1 MHHEKRVVIL
11 IGILSGICI
20 SLGFIRPFDGVIT
33 LSELVL
39 QLSGSRGE
47 LSMSCNL
54 VELIGF
60 MLRMMPNYIMI
71 LVFGNK
77 LYGHF
82 CTASIY
88 VFSRCPNRM
97 KWYGK
102 EMLQLINFICIFELV
117 FLSTTA
123 IASVLRYQVI
133 FSVGGFILLG
143 CHALIFMLWNF
154 TLVLLV
160 NLLAIN
166 IGSSAAFTL
175 VMVVQ
180 MTCTAA
186 LSIINILTKMQM
198 KQDIIYVFLWLN
210 PVAHTV
216 LGWHRSTLLEVELA
230 NSRYSL
236 NLVTSILIPAL
247 FCIVTVLMGGQL
259 IQKKDL
265 LAEDMEMETG
275 NIYGFWGRN
284 GSGKTMLF
292 RALSGLMK
300 IDSGNIYWND
310 KELHKDFAVLPSQG
324 IVLEHAGLY
333 PNKTGVE
340 NLLYLAQLKGVIGKR
355 EVEEAIQRVG
365 LDPADK
371 RVFGKYSMGMKQR
384 LVIAQAIMEK
394 PDVIMLD
401 EPTNGLDEAGIK
413 EIRQLIE
420 QEKERGALILLAS
433 HNQEDMKIL
442 ADQVYKIA
450 DGRIERK
457 GTEL

>member
-102 EMLQLINFICIFELV
+102 ELLQLINLICIFELV

-186 LSIINILTKMQM
+186 LSIINILTKIQI
-198 KQDIIYVFLWLN
+198 KQDIIDVFLWLN

-247 FCIVTVLMGGQL
+247 FCIVTVVMGGLL

-333 PNKTGVE
+333 PNKTGAE

-433 HNQEDMKIL
+433 HNQDDMKIL

>member
-175 VMVVQ
+175 VMVV
-180 MTCTAA
+180 
-186 LSIINILTKMQM
+186 
-198 KQDIIYVFLWLN
+198 
-210 PVAHTV
+210 
-216 LGWHRSTLLEVELA
+216 
-230 NSRYSL
+230 
-236 NLVTSILIPAL
+236 
-247 FCIVTVLMGGQL
+247 
-259 IQKKDL
+259 
-265 LAEDMEMETG
+265 
-275 NIYGFWGRN
+275 
-284 GSGKTMLF
+284 
-292 RALSGLMK
+292 
-300 IDSGNIYWND
+300 
-310 KELHKDFAVLPSQG
+310 
-324 IVLEHAGLY
+324 
-333 PNKTGVE
+333 
-340 NLLYLAQLKGVIGKR
+340 
-355 EVEEAIQRVG
+355 
-365 LDPADK
+365 
-371 RVFGKYSMGMKQR
+371 
-384 LVIAQAIMEK
+384 
-394 PDVIMLD
+394 
-401 EPTNGLDEAGIK
+401 
-413 EIRQLIE
+413 
-420 QEKERGALILLAS
+420 
-433 HNQEDMKIL
+433 
-442 ADQVYKIA
+442 
-450 DGRIERK
+450 
-457 GTEL
+457 

>member
-102 EMLQLINFICIFELV
+102 ELLQLINLICIFELV

-186 LSIINILTKMQM
+186 LSIINILTKIQI
-198 KQDIIYVFLWLN
+198 KQDIIDVFLWLN

-247 FCIVTVLMGGQL
+247 FCIVTVPENICL
-259 IQKKDL
+259 
-265 LAEDMEMETG
+265 EETE
-275 NIYGFWGRN
+275 N
-284 GSGKTMLF
+284 
-292 RALSGLMK
+292 LSV
-300 IDSGNIYWND
+300 N
-310 KELHKDFAVLPSQG
+310 LPQVPVIIRVS
-324 IVLEHAGLY
+324 VLED
-333 PNKTGVE
+333 VE
-340 NLLYLAQLKGVIGKR
+340 HIG
-355 EVEEAIQRVG
+355 G
-365 LDPADK
+365 T
-371 RVFGKYSMGMKQR
+371 S
-384 LVIAQAIMEK
+384 
-394 PDVIMLD
+394 
-401 EPTNGLDEAGIK
+401 
-413 EIRQLIE
+413 RQLV
-420 QEKERGALILLAS
+420 KV
-433 HNQEDMKIL
+433 ED
-442 ADQVYKIA
+442 VY
-450 DGRIERK
+450 K
-457 GTEL
+457 GTEPAVGQDIYLTCSRWSLSLYSEPYSIERGFVNIMEVGEEYLVFIENQVDGLGEKIPVYQVYVENAFTPIFSYQEHENNICETGGESTYVKYNQVCENEFFATTQKGMDALVGLKNEMIEKYNEK

>member
-1 MHHEKRVVIL
+1 MLIKVIKKQTIFLLKQKEASLTFILLLAVVLGNYITNVLTFRGTDVSQMYQPMKLLALSLNKVYFSANIQLLIVMIYPIL
-11 IGILSGICI
+11 VAVPAGFSYTKEQQTKEEVYMIYR
-20 SLGFIRPFDGVIT
+20 LGKNRY
-33 LSELVL
+33 L
-39 QLSGSRGE
+39 QSKLWASFFTTTI
-47 LSMSCNL
+47 
-54 VELIGF
+54 VFTVPF
-60 MLRMMPNYIMI
+60 MLEILMNMLSFPMNAIRDLSNLSIYNTDYATMVHNYIGSAIYIASPGLYAILMI

-102 EMLQLINFICIFELV
+102 ELLQLINLICIFELV

-186 LSIINILTKMQM
+186 LSIINILTKIQI
-198 KQDIIYVFLWLN
+198 KQDIIDVFLWLN

-247 FCIVTVLMGGQL
+247 FCIVTVVMGGLL

-265 LAEDMEMETG
+265 LAEDMEMET
-275 NIYGFWGRN
+275 I
-284 GSGKTMLF
+284 
-292 RALSGLMK
+292 
-300 IDSGNIYWND
+300 
-310 KELHKDFAVLPSQG
+310 
-324 IVLEHAGLY
+324 
-333 PNKTGVE
+333 
-340 NLLYLAQLKGVIGKR
+340 
-355 EVEEAIQRVG
+355 
-365 LDPADK
+365 
-371 RVFGKYSMGMKQR
+371 
-384 LVIAQAIMEK
+384 
-394 PDVIMLD
+394 
-401 EPTNGLDEAGIK
+401 
-413 EIRQLIE
+413 
-420 QEKERGALILLAS
+420 
-433 HNQEDMKIL
+433 
-442 ADQVYKIA
+442 
-450 DGRIERK
+450 
-457 GTEL
+457 

>member
-1 MHHEKRVVIL
+1 MEGIRINGNMHHEKRVVIL

-71 LVFGNK
+71 LLFGNK

-102 EMLQLINFICIFELV
+102 ELLQLINLICIFELV

-186 LSIINILTKMQM
+186 LSIINILTKIQI
-198 KQDIIYVFLWLN
+198 KQDIIDVFLWLN

-247 FCIVTVLMGGQL
+247 FCIVTVVMGGLL

-265 LAEDMEMETG
+265 LAEDMEMET
-275 NIYGFWGRN
+275 I
-284 GSGKTMLF
+284 
-292 RALSGLMK
+292 
-300 IDSGNIYWND
+300 
-310 KELHKDFAVLPSQG
+310 
-324 IVLEHAGLY
+324 
-333 PNKTGVE
+333 
-340 NLLYLAQLKGVIGKR
+340 
-355 EVEEAIQRVG
+355 
-365 LDPADK
+365 
-371 RVFGKYSMGMKQR
+371 
-384 LVIAQAIMEK
+384 
-394 PDVIMLD
+394 
-401 EPTNGLDEAGIK
+401 
-413 EIRQLIE
+413 
-420 QEKERGALILLAS
+420 
-433 HNQEDMKIL
+433 
-442 ADQVYKIA
+442 
-450 DGRIERK
+450 
-457 GTEL
+457 

>member
-54 VELIGF
+54 VELI
-60 MLRMMPNYIMI
+60 MI

-102 EMLQLINFICIFELV
+102 ELLQLINLICIFELV

-186 LSIINILTKMQM
+186 LSIINILTKMQI
-198 KQDIIYVFLWLN
+198 KQDIIDVFLWLN

-247 FCIVTVLMGGQL
+247 FCIVTVVMGGLL

-265 LAEDMEMETG
+265 LAEDMEMET
-275 NIYGFWGRN
+275 I
-284 GSGKTMLF
+284 
-292 RALSGLMK
+292 
-300 IDSGNIYWND
+300 
-310 KELHKDFAVLPSQG
+310 
-324 IVLEHAGLY
+324 
-333 PNKTGVE
+333 
-340 NLLYLAQLKGVIGKR
+340 
-355 EVEEAIQRVG
+355 
-365 LDPADK
+365 
-371 RVFGKYSMGMKQR
+371 
-384 LVIAQAIMEK
+384 
-394 PDVIMLD
+394 
-401 EPTNGLDEAGIK
+401 
-413 EIRQLIE
+413 
-420 QEKERGALILLAS
+420 
-433 HNQEDMKIL
+433 
-442 ADQVYKIA
+442 
-450 DGRIERK
+450 
-457 GTEL
+457 

>member
-1 MHHEKRVVIL
+1 MEGIRINGNMHHEKRVVIL

-77 LYGHF
+77 LYG
-82 CTASIY
+82 
-88 VFSRCPNRM
+88 
-97 KWYGK
+97 
-102 EMLQLINFICIFELV
+102 
-117 FLSTTA
+117 
-123 IASVLRYQVI
+123 
-133 FSVGGFILLG
+133 
-143 CHALIFMLWNF
+143 
-154 TLVLLV
+154 
-160 NLLAIN
+160 
-166 IGSSAAFTL
+166 AAFTL

-186 LSIINILTKMQM
+186 LSIINILTKMQI

-265 LAEDMEMETG
+265 LAEDMEMET
-275 NIYGFWGRN
+275 I
-284 GSGKTMLF
+284 
-292 RALSGLMK
+292 
-300 IDSGNIYWND
+300 
-310 KELHKDFAVLPSQG
+310 
-324 IVLEHAGLY
+324 
-333 PNKTGVE
+333 
-340 NLLYLAQLKGVIGKR
+340 
-355 EVEEAIQRVG
+355 
-365 LDPADK
+365 
-371 RVFGKYSMGMKQR
+371 
-384 LVIAQAIMEK
+384 
-394 PDVIMLD
+394 
-401 EPTNGLDEAGIK
+401 
-413 EIRQLIE
+413 
-420 QEKERGALILLAS
+420 
-433 HNQEDMKIL
+433 
-442 ADQVYKIA
+442 
-450 DGRIERK
+450 
-457 GTEL
+457 

>member
-102 EMLQLINFICIFELV
+102 ELLQLINLICIFELV

-123 IASVLRYQVI
+123 IASVLRYQ
-133 FSVGGFILLG
+133 
-143 CHALIFMLWNF
+143 LIFMLWNF

-186 LSIINILTKMQM
+186 LSIINILTKIQI
-198 KQDIIYVFLWLN
+198 KQDIIDVFLWLN

-247 FCIVTVLMGGQL
+247 FCIVTVVMGGLL

-265 LAEDMEMETG
+265 LAEDMEMET
-275 NIYGFWGRN
+275 I
-284 GSGKTMLF
+284 
-292 RALSGLMK
+292 
-300 IDSGNIYWND
+300 
-310 KELHKDFAVLPSQG
+310 
-324 IVLEHAGLY
+324 
-333 PNKTGVE
+333 
-340 NLLYLAQLKGVIGKR
+340 
-355 EVEEAIQRVG
+355 
-365 LDPADK
+365 
-371 RVFGKYSMGMKQR
+371 
-384 LVIAQAIMEK
+384 
-394 PDVIMLD
+394 
-401 EPTNGLDEAGIK
+401 
-413 EIRQLIE
+413 
-420 QEKERGALILLAS
+420 
-433 HNQEDMKIL
+433 
-442 ADQVYKIA
+442 
-450 DGRIERK
+450 
-457 GTEL
+457 

>member
-1 MHHEKRVVIL
+1 MEGIRINGNMHHEKRVVIL

-166 IGSSAAFTL
+166 IGSSAA
-175 VMVVQ
+175 
-180 MTCTAA
+180 
-186 LSIINILTKMQM
+186 
-198 KQDIIYVFLWLN
+198 DIIDVFLWLN

-247 FCIVTVLMGGQL
+247 FCIVTVVMGGLL

-265 LAEDMEMETG
+265 LAEDMEMET
-275 NIYGFWGRN
+275 I
-284 GSGKTMLF
+284 
-292 RALSGLMK
+292 
-300 IDSGNIYWND
+300 
-310 KELHKDFAVLPSQG
+310 
-324 IVLEHAGLY
+324 
-333 PNKTGVE
+333 
-340 NLLYLAQLKGVIGKR
+340 
-355 EVEEAIQRVG
+355 
-365 LDPADK
+365 
-371 RVFGKYSMGMKQR
+371 
-384 LVIAQAIMEK
+384 
-394 PDVIMLD
+394 
-401 EPTNGLDEAGIK
+401 
-413 EIRQLIE
+413 
-420 QEKERGALILLAS
+420 
-433 HNQEDMKIL
+433 
-442 ADQVYKIA
+442 
-450 DGRIERK
+450 
-457 GTEL
+457 